1 MAVWR
6 NIAVKLLLD
15 THVFVWFATDDPQ
28 LSLSHKLLIDGT
40 SNQIFVSAVSGWEIA
55 IKVKLGKWP
64 EAAPLLPGLSTVALR
79 AGLRLLDV
87 TLEQAEY
94 AGSLPLIRRD
104 PFDRFLAAQALL
116 LDMPVATVDP
126 AFKAFVCKTV

>member
-1 MAVWR
+1 M
-6 NIAVKLLLD
+6 
-15 THVFVWFATDDPQ
+15 
-28 LSLSHKLLIDGT
+28 LIEDR
-40 SNQIFVSAVSGWEIA
+40 QIPLYVSAVTGWEVA
-55 IKVKLGKWP
+55 TKVKLGKWP

-94 AGSLPLIRRD
+94 AGSLPLIHRD

-126 AFKAFVCKTV
+126 AFKAFGCKTV